1 MSLRNCRNVTVL
13 DVSPVG
19 QSKRADEFFEVKLEY
34 PDWDGWK
41 PGQFVMIRPTS
52 WELDLL
58 WGRPFS
64 ICSADG
70 ESVTLFVQ
78 NVGRGTS
85 RIVAMQPGETVTM
98 WGPLGNSFA
107 VEPDTPTLMLAG
119 GIGIAPF
126 RGYVEHHPNPDNLE
140 LFLAHRLPLYCYPFD
155 SLARKV
161 DGRCMLEDK
170 PESLSDIIAAMEEL
184 IKSFAERG
192 GLVLACG
199 PTPFMKTVQ
208 RFAAQYG
215 ARAQVSL
222 ENRMACGVGACLG
235 CVAKDG
241 DGHNVQVCTRGPVFW
256 TDKVEL

>member
-1 MSLRNCRNVTVL
+1 MSLRNCRNVKVL
-13 DVSPVG
+13 EVSPVG
-19 QSKRADEFFEVKLEY
+19 QLKRPDEFFEIKIEY
-34 PDWDGWK
+34 PDWDSWK

-58 WGRPFS
+58 WARPFS
-64 ICSADG
+64 ICSVGDD
-70 ESVTLFVQ
+70 SLTLFVQ
-78 NVGRGTS
+78 KVGRGTE
-85 RIVAMQPGETVTM
+85 RIVSLKPGDEVAI

-126 RGYVEHHPNPDNLE
+126 RGYVEQHPQPENLN
-140 LFLAHRLPLYCYPFD
+140 LFLAHRLPLECYPFG
-155 SLARKV
+155 SLSQQC
-161 DGRCMLEDK
+161 DGQCMIEEK
-170 PESLSDIIAAMEEL
+170 PEDLQQIIATMKDL
-184 IKSFAERG
+184 IKEYAEKD
-192 GLVLACG
+192 GLILSCG

-208 RFAAQYG
+208 QFANEFG

-235 CVAKDG
+235 CVTKDG
-241 DGHNVQVCTRGPVFW
+241 NDHHVQVCTKGPVFW

>member
-1 MSLRNCRNVTVL
+1 MSLRNCRNVKVL
-13 DVSPVG
+13 EVSPIG
-19 QSKRADEFFEVKLEY
+19 QSKIGGEFFELKLEY

-41 PGQFVMIRPTS
+41 PGQFVMIRPLA

-64 ICSADG
+64 ISSADG
-70 ESVTLFVQ
+70 ESVTLFIQ
-78 NVGRGTS
+78 NVGRGTGRLS
-85 RIVAMQPGETVTM
+85 RLKPGDDVAM

-107 VEPDTPTLMLAG
+107 VEADTPTLLLAG

-126 RGYVEHHPNPDNLE
+126 RGYVENHLQPENLKI
-140 LFLAHRLPLYCYPFD
+140 FLAHRLPLECYPYQSMCD
-155 SLARKV
+155 MV
-161 DGRCMLEDK
+161 VGECMIEEK
-170 PESLSDIIAAMEEL
+170 PEDLQCIIDTMKGL
-184 IKSFAERG
+184 IKEYAEKD
-192 GLVLACG
+192 GLILSCG

-208 RFAAQYG
+208 RFAAEFG

-235 CVAKDG
+235 CVTKDG
-241 DGHNVQVCTRGPVFW
+241 QGHHVQVCTRGPVFW